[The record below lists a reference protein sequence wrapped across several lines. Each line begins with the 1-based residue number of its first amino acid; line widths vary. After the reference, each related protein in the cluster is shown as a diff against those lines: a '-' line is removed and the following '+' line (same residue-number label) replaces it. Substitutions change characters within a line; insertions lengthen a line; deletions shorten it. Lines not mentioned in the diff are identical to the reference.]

1 MKTTS
6 TLLLTLAASAGLS
19 WASAAE
25 PTVKSTQVERKI
37 IRAGAES
44 SSANAKEPVTF
55 LGVEASPVSETLCAQ
70 LGLAEGMGLVV
81 KAVVP
86 GSAAVGVLQPHDI
99 LLKMDDQILI
109 ETRQLGVL
117 VRQKKVGDEITLTL
131 LRKGKEERV
140 TVKLT
145 QREMPKRAFNYNIPR
160 VPPRPLELGL
170 QGQTGVAPRVSVAN
184 GTEVQ
189 DVLRVIEDAR
199 NSGAQV
205 HVIRRSGT
213 SSTSSADVAESG
225 VTIVNAAQSKL
236 ISTDSDG
243 TLEMTLNEGK
253 KTLVARSLD
262 GKVLFEGPV
271 TTPEEQAKLPESVRA
286 RFEKL
291 NSMEGFSFTPDSDFP
306 GARVHTVVP
315 GATRISL
322 PLPPQRPEYLPED
335 VLIPAAVGPQ
345 I

>member
-6 TLLLTLAASAGLS
+6 LLLLTLAATTCLS
-19 WASAAE
+19 LASAAE
-25 PTVKSTQVERKI
+25 PTVKSTQVERKV

-44 SSANAKEPVTF
+44 APANAKEPVTF
-55 LGVEASPVSETLCAQ
+55 LGVEASPVSETLSAQ
-70 LGLAEGMGLVV
+70 LGLTEGTGLVV

-86 GSAAVGVLQPHDI
+86 GSAAVGVLIPHDI
-99 LLKMDDQILI
+99 LLKLDDQILI

-131 LRKGKEERV
+131 MRKGKEEKVKV
-140 TVKLT
+140 TLT
-145 QREMPKRAFNYNIPR
+145 QREMPKRAFNFNLPR
-160 VPPRPLELGL
+160 TAPRSLELGL
-170 QGQTGVAPRVSVAN
+170 QGVAPLAPGIAAAN
-184 GTEVQ
+184 GTDVQ

-199 NSGAQV
+199 NSGTQV
-205 HVIRRSGT
+205 HVIKRSGSSGT
-213 SSTSSADVAESG
+213 SSTTAAGTG

-236 ISTDSDG
+236 ISTDDEG

-253 KTLVARSLD
+253 KTLVARSPD
-262 GKVLFEGPV
+262 GKVVFDGPV

-291 NSMEGFSFTPDSDFP
+291 NSMEGFSFTPDADFS
-306 GARVHTVVP
+306 GAQVHTVVP

-322 PLPPQRPEYLPED
+322 PL
-335 VLIPAAVGPQ
+335 APQ